1 MKTKILSLIILSLLF
16 GGVVFAQDD
25 SLPKPGLTPDSPFY
39 FLERITE
46 GIGTFFTFGD
56 LKKAERHALLAA
68 ERLAE
73 VQTIVEK
80 ESFDAAQ
87 DKNLKLVEKTLKRY
101 ERQLQNSMA
110 RVEKAQA
117 KGENAEK
124 VIEVLARVGQTTSKH
139 LEVLAEVYEKI
150 PEQAK
155 PAIENAMKASAK
167 GHEKVVEALKAR
179 NALGEVPEEAP
190 LPTEVPAEVRERI
203 QARVQQE
210 LEVEKVLEG
219 LDPSTSL
226 RTLCTEQGGPPE
238 ICEKLPAESFTS
250 FKQIE
255 AYCTELG
262 GPSEICA
269 SVEAQCREYGVT
281 TPGKCFLLMMTATV
295 MTSSA
300 TELEASSTER
310 DSDCPLGHITYGQTK
325 YCCEDSDRSSPFSQR
340 HYYMKG
346 TTESRIINTSDGTLT
361 SHEIN
366 TDSCDGDRLTE
377 WMCDNRLETSF
388 EKFDCPQGCEDGACK
403 GLHEIM
409 EEEMRKNEGIPSNP
423 EEDVTDNL
431 GGIGVEIGIRNSQL
445 TILGLLEDSP
455 AKKADLRTGDKI
467 LSINSQN
474 IAGIAIED
482 AVTKISGKIGTN
494 VVLTILRL
502 TDEEEMS
509 LVISVIRAYIAP

>member
-1 MKTKILSLIILSLLF
+1 MKAISLLITLVF
-16 GGVVFAQDD
+16 LFSLTAGVLAQETE
-25 SLPKPGLTPDSPFY
+25 LPDPGLTPDSPFY
-39 FLERITE
+39 FLERIAE
-46 GIGTFFTFGD
+46 SIGTFFTFGD
-56 LKKAERHALLAA
+56 LKKAERHAILAA

-73 VQTIVEK
+73 ARAIAGKGKPELT
-80 ESFDAAQ
+80 
-87 DKNLKLVEKTLKRY
+87 EKTLERY

-139 LEVLAEVYEKI
+139 LEVLAEVYEKV

-155 PAIENAMKASAK
+155 PAIENAMKASVK
-167 GHEKVVEALKAR
+167 GHEKAVEALKAQD
-179 NALGEVPEEAP
+179 ALGEVPEEAP

-203 QARVQQE
+203 QTRVQQE
-210 LEVEKVLEG
+210 LEIEKVLEG
-219 LDPSTSL
+219 LDPSISL

-238 ICEKLPAESFTS
+238 ACEKLPAESFKS
-250 FKQIE
+250 FEQIE
-255 AYCTELG
+255 AYCTEMG
-262 GPSEICA
+262 APSEICA

-281 TPGKCFLLMMTATV
+281 TPGKCFLLMMTATITPSTV
-295 MTSSA
+295 ETHTA
-300 TELEASSTER
+300 TELEASLIER
-310 DSDCPLGHITYGQTK
+310 DLDCPRGHITYGQTK
-325 YCCEDSDRSSPFSQR
+325 YCCEDSDRSSPLSQR

-346 TTESRIINTSDGTLT
+346 TTESKIINTSDGTLT

-409 EEEMRKNEGIPSNP
+409 EEEMRKNEEIPSSP
-423 EEDVTDNL
+423 KEDVTDNL
-431 GGIGVEIGIRNSQL
+431 GGIGVEIGIRNSHL

-455 AKKADLRTGDKI
+455 AKKADLQAGDKI
-467 LSINSQN
+467 LAINGEN

-494 VVLTILRL
+494 VVFTILRL